1 MSTEN
6 RRVIHQGEMRNFEVV
21 VEGFISSNIEAT
33 SAEDAIWKHCGRL
46 EWYRRLKK
54 GSSRHASVTDE
65 AGNSS
70 DFTIKIASVGIRI
83 TPLGEEE

>member
-1 MSTEN
+1 M
-6 RRVIHQGEMRNFEVV
+6 QGFPLEYVK
-21 VEGFISSNIEAT
+21 AT

-83 TPLGEEE
+83 NPLGEEE

>member
-1 MSTEN
+1 MEEF
-6 RRVIHQGEMRNFEVV
+6 VVDVQGFPLEYV
-21 VEGFISSNIEAT
+21 EAT

-46 EWYRRLKK
+46 EWYRRLKT
-54 GSSRHASVTDE
+54 GSSKYASVTDE

>member
-1 MSTEN
+1 MEEFG
-6 RRVIHQGEMRNFEVV
+6 VDVQGFPLEYVK
-21 VEGFISSNIEAT
+21 AT

-83 TPLGEEE
+83 NPLGEEE

>member
-1 MSTEN
+1 MEEF
-6 RRVIHQGEMRNFEVV
+6 VVDVQGFPLAYV
-21 VEGFISSNIEAT
+21 EAT

-46 EWYRRLKK
+46 EWYRRLKT
-54 GSSRHASVTDE
+54 GSSKYASVTDE

-83 TPLGEEE
+83 NPLGEEE